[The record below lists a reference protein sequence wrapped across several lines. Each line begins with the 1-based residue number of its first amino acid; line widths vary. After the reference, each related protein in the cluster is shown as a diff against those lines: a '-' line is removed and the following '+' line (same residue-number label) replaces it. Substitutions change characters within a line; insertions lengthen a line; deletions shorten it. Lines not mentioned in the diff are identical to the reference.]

1 MLTRRTLLAAI
12 GAAGGAFALP
22 LPAAA
27 VAADPVA
34 DEYHRLL
41 LVHTRWVQQQW
52 DAAIGAYRAADFRFA
67 AVLGNAVLLTTDGYD
82 AGLAGVD
89 AATLRART
97 LATISRFAAT
107 NRLAGGSEWGR
118 RLFWDSTFELYFVL
132 AARLLWAELDA
143 TTRSNVEAIARG
155 QAAYAYGLGTGNDP
169 LSGSWTPNGST
180 GGYRGDTKL
189 EEMGVYAQAIAPGLA
204 WAPAGD
210 AEADR
215 WRERFVFWAANS
227 SGLPAADRAN
237 PALLDGRAVSA
248 WNVAHNLHDTF
259 VVENHE
265 SVNPHYQAELW
276 RTAGRAAAHFLAAG
290 KPLPQVLTRQPNG
303 RELWATLR
311 LLASD
316 AGEPVMPMVAD
327 RYHLYGRDV
336 LPLAFL
342 AQVQGDPHA
351 ARAEADLAARL
362 MPYLQYAPENRLTKF
377 SGEEKYEPEARAE
390 LAIAYL
396 FHRWRAT
403 PVQPVTSTEFFT
415 AAAGARFFGA
425 DAGLTAHQSVTGF
438 AAAITKP
445 GYVRFLWQPG
455 HDNWFIDTRAPAFL
469 PAQTTPP
476 TRQWTA
482 AYTAARDG
490 VDATMTVLQTAA
502 GWAGYATLPTGTVV
516 YAGPGPSALTLF
528 NLSMPGVPGLDGS
541 RTFTGSGGAVTP
553 AAGVGDGGTD
563 ELTFAART
571 ARHVRF
577 LGRTAAGE
585 YGYSLFAF
593 EALDATGT
601 DRARGRTVTASSA
614 DPAYPAANA
623 VDGDAGTRW
632 AVAREERGRADS
644 WLAVD
649 LGATVQLAGVRLRWE
664 VAYATSYL
672 IQTSTDG
679 TTWTTAATAP
689 STVTLGAWAGID
701 GRAGLVCHGATGPI
715 TASSAMVAIPPA
727 ALVEG
732 YTGAGTDLAA
742 ARAAAAHRRAG
753 GPAPERRRRVPHPAQ
768 PLRDR
773 LERRGADPAA
783 PRPAVPRAVRRPRRR
798 RAGPDRLGARS
809 DGCRAT
815 RPVHRDRQRTD
826 RHPILRRRLAQR
838 HDHGTGGRG
847 RRRPPVR
854 RVLVGAG
861 TGARRRHPQ
870 LRQAGRRAGHPYRRP
885 GPRPLHVPHLT
896 AARRHGRT
904 VARRRRQPRYLLA
917 ARTERA
923 HGRRPG
929 LVPRHRHRVTDLD
942 QRHPPH
948 GPHRDLDR
956 RRRLHDLQRTVIRTV
971 RRGVGARMDGRR
983 RGDHRGVRH
992 CRVDVAPALLT
1003 EGNSMPQRRL
1013 KGLGVLSLA
1022 AVVAFGLSLIVVRH
1036 ADAAA
1041 TTLGGADPSV
1051 IVVNGRYVSAKSVD
1065 GGIAVRSATTLAGIA
1080 TAPKHQVWR
1089 DTGNLGEVWAPEIV
1103 HQDGRYQI
1111 YFAAGRSGAHRMY
1124 HISSTSPDSNYSAA
1138 TKVALPGDKWA
1149 IDGVPFT
1156 FQGQRWFVWSG
1167 WAGDTNVEQNLYIAR
1182 MSSPTTTTG
1191 GRYVIS
1197 QPRESWERVVGN
1209 PYINEAPEPILDPNG
1224 QLHIVYSANG
1234 SWSSR
1239 YCLADLRLRA
1249 GGNPTDVWD
1258 WYKSN
1263 GCLFGSYA
1271 DDMMS
1276 GWDPT
1281 LQVDGP
1287 GHHTFVLERGDI
1299 AASPPS
1305 GRRFPTMFHAVAK
1318 GTPYA
1323 WSNRYWYTGTAVWWS
1338 NTTYRRANV
1347 PGATTDV
1354 GYSLKFFE

>member
-1 MLTRRTLLAAI
+1 MLTRRTLFAAL
-12 GAAGGAFALP
+12 GAAGAAAALP

-27 VAADPVA
+27 AVADPVA

-52 DAAIGAYRAADFRFA
+52 DSAIGAYRAADFRFA
-67 AVLGNAVLLTTDGYD
+67 AVLGNAVLLTTEGYD

-89 AATLRART
+89 AATLRSRT

-107 NRLAGGSEWGR
+107 NRLAGGTEWGR

-362 MPYLQYAPENRLTKF
+362 MPYLKYAPENRLTKF

-396 FHRWRAT
+396 FHRWRSTA
-403 PVQPVTSTEFFT
+403 VQPVSTTEFFT
-415 AAAGARFFGA
+415 AAAGARFFGTA
-425 DAGLTAHQSVTGF
+425 VGLTAHQSVTGF

-469 PAQTTPP
+469 PAQTTAP

-482 AYTAARDG
+482 AYSAARDG

-516 YAGPGPSALTLF
+516 YSGPGPSSLTLF
-528 NLSMPGVPGLDGS
+528 NLTMPGVPGLDGS

-553 AAGVGDGGTD
+553 PAGVGDGGTD

-577 LGRTAAGE
+577 QGRTAAGE

-614 DPAYPAANA
+614 DPSYPAANA

-649 LGATVQLAGVRLRWE
+649 LGATVQLTGARLRWE
-664 VAYATSYL
+664 VAYATSYV

-689 STVTLGAWAGID
+689 ATVTMGAWAGID
-701 GRAGLVCHGATGPI
+701 GRAGLVAHGASGPI
-715 TASSAMVAIPPA
+715 TASSTTVTIPPA
-727 ALVEG
+727 RLVEG
-732 YTGAGTDLAA
+732 YTGTGTDLAA
-742 ARAAAAHRRAG
+742 AAARRLPTG
-753 GPAPERRRRVPHPAQ
+753 GPAT
-768 PLRDR
+768 LRLSDADGYLTLLNLSATAANGVLLTLPRGDR
-773 LERRGADPAA
+773 LYRGQSVVRADGGLDLTASVPAA
-783 PRPAVPRAVRRPRRR
+783 SGAVRPARFTVTGSAPTGTRFSVADSHNVTITAPAGLAV
-798 RAGPDRLGARS
+798 D
-809 DGCRAT
+809 
-815 RPVHRDRQRTD
+815 
-826 RHPILRRRLAQR
+826 
-838 HDHGTGGRG
+838 
-847 RRRPPVR
+847 VR
-854 RVLVGAG
+854 
-861 TGARRRHPQ
+861 
-870 LRQAGRRAGHPYRRP
+870 
-885 GPRPLHVPHLT
+885 LT
-896 AARRHGRT
+896 A
-904 VARRRRQPRYLLA
+904 
-917 ARTERA
+917 
-923 HGRRPG
+923 
-929 LVPRHRHRVTDLD
+929 
-942 QRHPPH
+942 
-948 GPHRDLDR
+948 
-956 RRRLHDLQRTVIRTV
+956 
-971 RRGVGARMDGRR
+971 
-983 RGDHRGVRH
+983 
-992 CRVDVAPALLT
+992 
-1003 EGNSMPQRRL
+1003 
-1013 KGLGVLSLA
+1013 
-1022 AVVAFGLSLIVVRH
+1022 
-1036 ADAAA
+1036 
-1041 TTLGGADPSV
+1041 
-1051 IVVNGRYVSAKSVD
+1051 
-1065 GGIAVRSATTLAGIA
+1065 
-1080 TAPKHQVWR
+1080 
-1089 DTGNLGEVWAPEIV
+1089 
-1103 HQDGRYQI
+1103 
-1111 YFAAGRSGAHRMY
+1111 
-1124 HISSTSPDSNYSAA
+1124 
-1138 TKVALPGDKWA
+1138 
-1149 IDGVPFT
+1149 
-1156 FQGQRWFVWSG
+1156 
-1167 WAGDTNVEQNLYIAR
+1167 
-1182 MSSPTTTTG
+1182 
-1191 GRYVIS
+1191 
-1197 QPRESWERVVGN
+1197 
-1209 PYINEAPEPILDPNG
+1209 
-1224 QLHIVYSANG
+1224 G
-1234 SWSSR
+1234 SWSVQ
-1239 YCLADLRLRA
+1239 AQVPA
-1249 GGNPTDVWD
+1249 GTTRGFARP
-1258 WYKSN
+1258 
-1263 GCLFGSYA
+1263 
-1271 DDMMS
+1271 
-1276 GWDPT
+1276 
-1281 LQVDGP
+1281 VDGP
-1287 GHHTFVLERGDI
+1287 VTPTADLARGCTT
-1299 AASPPS
+1299 
-1305 GRRFPTMFHAVAK
+1305 FPTSPLPAGMGEPSRAVDGNPGTSWQPGPNGRMVVDLGASRAVETVTLTWTSGTRRTTRIETSTDGATYTTFTGPSSARYVAVA
-1318 GTPYA
+1318 
-1323 WSNRYWYTGTAVWWS
+1323 
-1338 NTTYRRANV
+1338 V
-1347 PGATTDV
+1347 PGWTTGDAEIAEV
-1354 GYSLKFFE
+1354 SVTAAPA